1 VTEKTTTRVALT
13 HNSEATRY
21 ERSATSLHVQR
32 SIWIYEIDK
41 LETTEDKKYTAFGP
55 ILIVLV
61 VLVVPMKRIFRGGG
75 SSGKGRG
82 QKDSHKHPSPPPSQH
97 RQQAQQHPQRLSH
110 PEKASSRE
118 RYNDN
123 KSNRQDIIMTD
134 VEGDDGM
141 VMVGEERDITLP
153 LSGARVMIVTEDSET
168 RREMTAFI
176 TALGG
181 SMSHHAQHATHA
193 LWATASSPAADT
205 TSTTAANSTSTSTT
219 HDDVV
224 LDLAISDNLRRTLW
238 ECQRQNVPVVS
249 SSWLERM
256 SGLREGEHWSEINVD
271 PYVPPILAMM
281 GDDDDDDDDDDENHD
296 IGMEDNRIHHDED
309 DFLFVQT
316 VTGTL
321 DDDETT
327 QEESVDYTLETVV
340 VESISPNGE
349 EVEVVP
355 LTTTTT
361 TTTTASP
368 SYASSSRRRSG
379 RRDPASRLS
388 RSIAQTFSILTQESP
403 DQMEEE
409 AIRRAME
416 LSLLDC
422 ALVFRKSS
430 SYSTTAS
437 YRTSYST
444 GSNSNNKTEW
454 KPHDILG
461 VTEAATPKQIKSAYR
476 KLALKNHPDKG
487 GSADQFEK
495 IARAYRS
502 LLSMDSCDSSTYS
515 SRNSTMNNN
524 HQLKGTAHW
533 DSELQDH
540 RRLVHD
546 LFQAHGSDIDTFVA
560 KQVQVLQE
568 LNLTHKDAG
577 ATNVNENDELIHNSC
592 FYLSLAASYLG
603 GIGALVAEDYIGD
616 NNSDIDDNEEDSA
629 DRALIGET
637 ALQLKRIIEAAVV
650 KAHPEWAAQG
660 MVGEE
665 VQAFSD
671 FLVYTLDSSTLLSD
685 WAVVVFDTTSGFCDV
700 YKGQHYMETSSGAE
714 MATAE
719 EEEWGRSNTLTLR
732 YIPGHYQPLVRGNK
746 SVPRP
751 ALKRVL
757 EACDRAGVFYVV
769 TDGAA

>member
-1 VTEKTTTRVALT
+1 
-13 HNSEATRY
+13 
-21 ERSATSLHVQR
+21 
-32 SIWIYEIDK
+32 
-41 LETTEDKKYTAFGP
+41 
-55 ILIVLV
+55 
-61 VLVVPMKRIFRGGG
+61 MKRIFRGG

-82 QKDSHKHPSPPPSQH
+82 RKDSDKPPPPS
-97 RQQAQQHPQRLSH
+97 PQRQ
-110 PEKASSRE
+110 PDKARISDH
-118 RYNDN
+118 YNGDN
-123 KSNRQDIIMTD
+123 NDKTSNEDIVMMD
-134 VEGDDGM
+134 VEGEDGGM
-141 VMVGEERDITLP
+141 VMVGEERDVTLP
-153 LSGARVMIVTEDSET
+153 LSGARVMIVTEDTET
-168 RREMTAFI
+168 RREMMAFI

-181 SMSHHAQHATHA
+181 SIARHSQHATHA
-193 LWATASSPAADT
+193 LWATASSPASNT
-205 TSTTAANSTSTSTT
+205 TTPHREVA
-219 HDDVV
+219 
-224 LDLAISDNLRRTLW
+224 LDLVISDKLRRTLW
-238 ECQRQNVPVVS
+238 ECQTQNIPVVS

-271 PYVPPILAMM
+271 PFVPPILAMM
-281 GDDDDDDDDDDENHD
+281 GDYDDDGDDDIENSD
-296 IGMEDNRIHHDED
+296 IGMEDNRIRHDAD
-309 DFLFVQT
+309 DFLFVET
-316 VTGTL
+316 VTEYL

-361 TTTTASP
+361 P
-368 SYASSSRRRSG
+368 SSSYYTSSSRRSC

-388 RSIAQTFSILTQESP
+388 RSIAQTFSILTQEAP

-416 LSLLDC
+416 LSLLDS

-430 SYSTTAS
+430 SYSTTTS

-444 GSNSNNKTEW
+444 GSNNNKVEW

-502 LLSMDSCDSSTYS
+502 LLSLDSGDSSTYS
-515 SRNSTMNNN
+515 SSRNVNNS

-540 RRLVHD
+540 RRLVQD

-603 GIGALVAEDYIGD
+603 GIGALVAEDYVGD
-616 NNSDIDDNEEDSA
+616 NDMDDDSA

-700 YKGQHYMETSSGAE
+700 YKGQHYMETLSSSSSGAE
-714 MATAE
+714 IATAE
-719 EEEWGRSNTLTLR
+719 EEEGWGQSNTLTLR
-732 YIPGHYQPLVRGNK
+732 YIPGHYQPLIRVNK

-751 ALKRVL
+751 ALKQVL